1 MNHSHK
7 RLCCEWL
14 VTVFAAMVFSSASLA
29 SDPTHRFS
37 IQRGDLATALEEF
50 GQQSGDEILFSRED
64 THGKTAPAVSGDL
77 GSNEALKR
85 LLTGSGLLFRQV
97 NSHTYVVEASGSAG
111 PTSAPSGA
119 ARMQSQSNERRQG
132 QKTESLEEVVV
143 TGSRIPTV
151 AGQQAQPVRSY
162 GRETI

>member
-97 NSHTYVVEASGSAG
+97 NSHTYVVEG
-111 PTSAPSGA
+111 PTTSGPPVAPSGA
-119 ARMQSQSNERRQG
+119 TNNPHQNG
-132 QKTESLEEVVV
+132 P
-143 TGSRIPTV
+143 GN
-151 AGQQAQPVRSY
+151 
-162 GRETI
+162 